1 MDDVVKEIKALRAKI
16 IEEEETYVNK
26 IKFESVMRV
35 IEEEGLKNSGNMLKP
50 SVYRPNKSLFTMW
63 WGK

>member
-1 MDDVVKEIKALRAKI
+1 
-16 IEEEETYVNK
+16 
-26 IKFESVMRV
+26 MRV
-35 IEEEGLKNSGNMLKP
+35 IEKEGLKNSGDMLKP